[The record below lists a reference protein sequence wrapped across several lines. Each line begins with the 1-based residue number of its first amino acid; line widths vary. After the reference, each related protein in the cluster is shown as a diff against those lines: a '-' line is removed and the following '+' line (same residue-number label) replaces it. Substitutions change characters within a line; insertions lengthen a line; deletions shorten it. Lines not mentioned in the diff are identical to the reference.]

1 MHFSLKSAVL
11 AAVITA
17 GGLGI
22 GAIELAGSAQAA
34 GPVTAGA
41 AAVPAASAANL
52 VQQVQYWGY
61 GPPRGYYGR
70 RYYGP
75 PRRYYRP
82 RPYYGYGYG
91 PPRYRPRVVCG
102 WRWQPSP
109 WGPRRVRVCW

>member
-1 MHFSLKSAVL
+1 MHFSLKGAFLAV
-11 AAVITA
+11 AIAA
-17 GGLGI
+17 GGI
-22 GAIELAGSAQAA
+22 GFGGSAQAA
-34 GPVTAGA
+34 GPIAGG
-41 AAVPAASAANL
+41 AASALPASAADL
-52 VQQVQYWGY
+52 VQQVQYWG
-61 GPPRGYYGR
+61 PPGYYGR

-109 WGPRRVRVCW
+109 WGPRRVRVCWQR